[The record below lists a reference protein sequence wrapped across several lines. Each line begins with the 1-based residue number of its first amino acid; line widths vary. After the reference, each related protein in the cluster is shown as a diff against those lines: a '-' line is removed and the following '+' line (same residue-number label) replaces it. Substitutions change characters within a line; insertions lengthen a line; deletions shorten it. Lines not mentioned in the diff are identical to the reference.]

1 MNFHDFTTF
10 ISIVPES
17 LRINPQHL
25 ETNNILYAFFVQNC
39 QHLFMYT
46 KLQCTKLIPMCLLL
60 NSRSHY
66 FAKKKHDCFTILFL
80 YDIVVFNDKV
90 YKADL
95 LANCEVVTF
104 PLVSWARQVWW
115 LIVSI
120 PDLCPLS
127 YFYLHHITVLWAT

>member
-10 ISIVPES
+10 ISIVLES

-46 KLQCTKLIPMCLLL
+46 KLQCTKLTPMCLLL
-60 NSRSHY
+60 NTRSLY
-66 FAKKKHDCFTILFL
+66 FAKKHDCFTILFL
-80 YDIVVFNDKV
+80 YDIVVCIYKV

-95 LANCEVVTF
+95 LALFCDV
-104 PLVSWARQVWW
+104 
-115 LIVSI
+115 
-120 PDLCPLS
+120 
-127 YFYLHHITVLWAT
+127 